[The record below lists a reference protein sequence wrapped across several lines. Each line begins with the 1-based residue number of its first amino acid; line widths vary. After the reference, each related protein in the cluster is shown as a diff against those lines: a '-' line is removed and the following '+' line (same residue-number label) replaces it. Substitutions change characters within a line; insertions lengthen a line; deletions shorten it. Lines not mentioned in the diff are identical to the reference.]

1 MLAYDEALTRILA
14 AVQPTAARTL
24 GVRESHGR
32 VLANDLTVS
41 WDFPDAP
48 RSAMDGFAVQADAGP
63 DYTIVS
69 EVAAGG
75 GSVPPLQRGQAAAIM
90 TGGVVPDG
98 ADAVVRVEDCRTEG
112 QALHVAVPIQQGDL
126 INPTGSEA
134 RAGDL
139 LARLGTVIGPS
150 VFPALFC
157 AGLTEIPVHRRPRVG
172 LLVTGD
178 EVREVEDGP
187 ARGAVFNTNA
197 YILEAVCA
205 GLGLP
210 LESGGL
216 VPDDLD
222 ATHAAVQAMAERCD
236 VVVTSGGVSK
246 GRYDHVGHLL
256 REGDYDLLVQGTR
269 MKPGRPMHVARTAGG
284 QLVFGMPGYPASF
297 LSNAFI
303 YLVPAL
309 KKASGRADHLSRWLT
324 VRLAQEMRFRSG
336 RLYLNRGA
344 LDFVDGGWTVGN
356 PGKQQASHFLSFAQA
371 DALVRMA
378 PDMATGGGGK
388 AVVLPTGTEVQA
400 LRLASEL
407 T

>member
-14 AVQPTAARTL
+14 AVRPTAGRTV
-24 GVRESHGR
+24 GVRESGGR
-32 VLANDLTVS
+32 VLASDLTVP

-48 RSAMDGFAVQADAGP
+48 RSAMDGFAVQAAAGP

-75 GSVPPLQRGQAAAIM
+75 GPVPPLRSGQAAAIM

-112 QALHVAVPIQQGDL
+112 QALHVDVAVQAGDL

-134 RAGDL
+134 CAGDL
-139 LARLGTVIGPS
+139 LARSGTVIGPS

-157 AGLTEIPVHRRPRVG
+157 AGLTEVAVHRRPRVG

-210 LESGGL
+210 LERGGL

-222 ATHAAVQAMAERCD
+222 ATRQAIQAMAERCD

-256 REGDYDLLVQGTR
+256 RGGDYELLVQGTR
-269 MKPGRPMHVARTAGG
+269 MKPGRPMHVARTGG
-284 QLVFGMPGYPASF
+284 GALVFGMPGYPASF
-297 LSNAFI
+297 LCNAFV

-309 KKASGRADHLSRWLT
+309 KKAAGRDDHLSRWFN
-324 VRLAQEMRFRSG
+324 VRLSQEMRFRPG

-344 LDFVDGGWTVGN
+344 LDFSDSGWTVAN
-356 PGKQQASHFLSFAQA
+356 PGKQQASRFLSFAQA
-371 DALVRMA
+371 DAVVRMI
-378 PDMATGGGGK
+378 PTTDGHDGDE
-388 AVVLPTGTEVQA
+388 AVILPVGSEVQA
-400 LRLASEL
+400 LHLAWEL